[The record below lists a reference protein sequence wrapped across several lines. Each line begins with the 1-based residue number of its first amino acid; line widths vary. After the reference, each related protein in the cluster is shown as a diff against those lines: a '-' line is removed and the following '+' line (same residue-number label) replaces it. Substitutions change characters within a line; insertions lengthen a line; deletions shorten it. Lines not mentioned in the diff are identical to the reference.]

1 MKTSKPSNNIARPV
15 AVPTRQVRHISTNK
29 VPLRKTDSVLSIQ
42 PVKACSAA
50 PSQPYEKSTVIV
62 VTKPPLSVADVDK
75 PDTGKI
81 FLIPEYANEI
91 YAYLRQLEV
100 IFMLNDL

>member
-1 MKTSKPSNNIARPV
+1 MKTSKPSTNVIRQV
-15 AVPTRQVRHISTNK
+15 AVPTRQVRQITTNK
-29 VPLRKTDSVLSIQ
+29 IPLRKTGPVLSVQ
-42 PVKACSAA
+42 SVKEQTSS
-50 PSQPYEKSTVIV
+50 PGHPDKKSTVIV
-62 VTKPPLSVADVDK
+62 IPEPPLSVADVDK

-100 IFMLNDL
+100 IFIY